1 MKRSRFLKIKK
12 SNTYKFLTFG
22 WLTILGYL
30 LFYLYPIIK
39 TFILSLTNET
49 TGTLTTDFVGFSNYV
64 NVLTNDPYFFKSLGN
79 SFILAFGSGALALF
93 LGLIT
98 ALLLNSKVKGVGVFR
113 VIYFLPFVIPSF
125 ACASIFKG
133 LFDPNV
139 GIVNTFL
146 RDIGVENVPG
156 WFQDENLALFSMIIM
171 SVWGFGMQM
180 LIFLAALQNVPRELY
195 EAARVDGCNAW
206 HRFWHITMPAI
217 APMLYLNIMLTTIN
231 GMKTFSTGYLIGG
244 LWGTPNSS
252 TLTIAVLIYRT
263 AFDTIGGYRIGY
275 ASAMAWIFSAII
287 MVVTIIETILSKL
300 YVKES

>member
-1 MKRSRFLKIKK
+1 MKKSRFRRFKK

-22 WLTILGYL
+22 WLTIIGYL
-30 LFYLYPIIK
+30 LFYLYPIVK
-39 TFILSLTNET
+39 TFILSLTNSK
-49 TGTLTTDFVGFSNYV
+49 TGTPNTAFVGFSNYATI
-64 NVLTNDPYFFKSLGN
+64 LTTDPYFFKSLGN

-93 LGLIT
+93 LGLVT

-139 GIVNTFL
+139 GIINTFL
-146 RDIGVENVPG
+146 RDIGVTNVPG

-244 LWGTPNSS
+244 LYGTPNSS

-263 AFDTIGGYRIGY
+263 AFTNIGGYRIGY
-275 ASAMAWIFSAII
+275 ASAMAWIFSVII
-287 MVVTIIETILSKL
+287 MVVTIIETILSKF
-300 YVKES
+300 YVKEK